1 MENKK
6 SLTAEQLRDAQRL
19 KALYESKKKE
29 LKITQYTIADALG
42 ISQGAVGHYMNGR
55 IALNVPAVT
64 DLARILQVNVSD
76 ISPTLAN
83 EVSRY
88 SSSMDSNVSNPTT
101 YTRGSRYPVL
111 SKVQAGAWAE
121 ACEPYTLKDI
131 DLWLESDAHTQ
142 GDAFWLEVEG
152 DSMTAP
158 MGLSIPEGTFVL
170 FDTGRE
176 AVNGNLVI
184 AKLVD
189 DNEATFKKLV
199 IDGSQKFLK
208 GLNPQWPLT
217 PINGNC
223 KIIGVA
229 IETKLRLL

>member
-1 MENKK
+1 MTRLKVYNLYYLSMTMKWYDLAK
-6 SLTAEQLRDAQRL
+6 TLMKIRGITQEQLA
-19 KALYESKKKE
+19 EH
-29 LKITQYTIADALG
+29 LG
-42 ISQGAVGHYMNGR
+42 ITKGAVSHW
-55 IALNVPAVT
+55 LNARREPS
-64 DLARILQVNVSD
+64 LEEIARILEFLGKRNFSVGAGGLIID
-76 ISPTLAN
+76 ETLKGDV
-83 EVSRY
+83 EY
-88 SSSMDSNVSNPTT
+88 IGP
-101 YTRGSRYPVL
+101 YKPGKKYPVL
-111 SKVQAGAWAE
+111 SKVQAGAWSE
-121 ACEPYTLKDI
+121 ACEPYALKEI

-142 GDAFWLEVEG
+142 GEAFWLEVEG

-208 GLNPQWPLT
+208 GLNPQWPMM

-223 KIIGVA
+223 RIIGVA
-229 IETKLRLL
+229 VETKMRLL

>member
-1 MENKK
+1 MNIKEIRRQRLQDWFADKQLPPKDKSYISQIITGKSSLGEKGAKRLEETYGMPTGYLVNPADK
-6 SLTAEQLRDAQRL
+6 SLDA
-19 KALYESKKKE
+19 
-29 LKITQYTIADALG
+29 
-42 ISQGAVGHYMNGR
+42 
-55 IALNVPAVT
+55 NVTNPV
-64 DLARILQVNVSD
+64 
-76 ISPTLAN
+76 PY
-83 EVSRY
+83 SRG
-88 SSSMDSNVSNPTT
+88 V
-101 YTRGSRYPVL
+101 RYPVL

-121 ACEPYTLKDI
+121 ACEPYTLKEI

-199 IDGSQKFLK
+199 IDGSQKYLK
-208 GLNPQWPLT
+208 GLNPQWPMT

-229 IETKLRLL
+229 IETKMRLV

>member
-1 MENKK
+1 MNMKWYDLAK
-6 SLTAEQLRDAQRL
+6 SRMKDMGINQEKLAEHLGITKGAVSHWLNARREPGIEDIAKIMRFL
-19 KALYESKKKE
+19 GMKE
-29 LKITQYTIADALG
+29 FIVNHDGTIAPTPG
-42 ISQGAVGHYMNGR
+42 S
-55 IALNVPAVT
+55 LN
-64 DLARILQVNVSD
+64 NVAFVEQYK
-76 ISPTLAN
+76 PGK
-83 EVSRY
+83 RF
-88 SSSMDSNVSNPTT
+88 
-101 YTRGSRYPVL
+101 PVL

-121 ACEPYTLKDI
+121 ACEPYTLKEI
-131 DLWLESDAHTQ
+131 DLWLESDAHAQ

-189 DNEATFKKLV
+189 DNEATFKKLI
-199 IDGSQKFLK
+199 IDGSQKYLK
-208 GLNPQWPLT
+208 GLNPQWPMT

-223 KIIGVA
+223 RIIGVA